1 MTANINNALSAY
13 QNALNRIGNTAA
25 SNKAEEEISSSA
37 QGSFSQLV
45 RESVSSFEQTTKQ
58 SEELSMKAMIGQA
71 DIQDVVTAVSNAEI
85 ALETVVSVRD
95 KMISAYKEIMQMP
108 M

>member
-1 MTANINNALSAY
+1 MTADINNALSAY
-13 QNALNRIGNTAA
+13 QNALTRIGKTAT
-25 SNKAEEEISSSA
+25 SDKTDDTVSSA

-45 RESVSSFEQTTKQ
+45 RESVSSVQEATKV
-58 SEELSMKAMIGQA
+58 SEDMSMKAMIGQA
-71 DIQDVVTAVSNAEI
+71 DIQDVVTAVSNAEV
-85 ALETVVSVRD
+85 ALETVVAVRD